1 MTIKAR
7 HHILTPACFDDLVGQ
22 MAQQNAARP
31 FTLDLSGITFVDPF
45 GLIGTTLLLWD
56 LPPDQLPARLVLPTA
71 KPSDYNPL
79 PYLYRMGFFDA
90 VKDIVT
96 FEGEWEHLKSYQ
108 RWDRNLLLEM
118 TRVRTV
124 EDINAIMD
132 KTASI
137 LEDIG
142 YSAVGATQF
151 CEVISELCSNIVLHS
166 HAEREGLAV
175 AQTYQRRS
183 GERFVVLAIGDVGIG
198 IRQSL
203 AMNPR
208 HGKALESDTLAIFRA
223 LQPGVSRLE
232 ETGHGGGLT
241 RVLQIVLRYTGR
253 LDLRSGTGHV
263 YIKGEDRR
271 GHKFHVAPF
280 PGTQIRI
287 ALPEQRLVR
296 K

>member
-22 MAQQNAARP
+22 MASQKAARP
-31 FTLDLSGITFVDPF
+31 FTLDLSEVTFVDPF
-45 GLIGTTLLLWD
+45 GLVGTTLLLWN
-56 LPPDQLPARLVLPTA
+56 LPPDLLPARIVLPTA
-71 KPSDYNPL
+71 KQGDYNLL
-79 PYLYRMGFFDA
+79 PYLYRIGFFDA
-90 VKDIVT
+90 VQAAAM

-124 EDINAIMD
+124 DDINAIMD

-137 LEDIG
+137 LEDLG

-166 HAEREGLAV
+166 HAERDGLVVIQA
-175 AQTYQRRS
+175 YQRRN
-183 GERFVVLAIGDVGIG
+183 GERFVVLAIGDAGIG
-198 IRQSL
+198 IRRSL

-232 ETGHGGGLT
+232 EAGHGGGLT

-253 LDLRSGTGHV
+253 LDIRSGAGHV

-296 K
+296 R

>member
-22 MAQQNAARP
+22 MAQPDAARP
-31 FTLDLSGITFVDPF
+31 FTLDLSSVTFVDPF
-45 GLIGTTLLLWD
+45 GLIGTTFLLWN
-56 LPPDQLPARLVLPTA
+56 LPPDQLPARIVLPTA
-71 KPSDYNPL
+71 KQSDYNPL

-90 VKDIVT
+90 VKDAAT

-124 EDINAIMD
+124 EDINAVMD

-166 HAEREGLAV
+166 LAERDGLV
-175 AQTYQRRS
+175 VIQTYQRRS

-253 LDLRSGTGHV
+253 LDIRSGTGHV

>member
-1 MTIKAR
+1 
-7 HHILTPACFDDLVGQ
+7 
-22 MAQQNAARP
+22 MAQRDATSP
-31 FTLDLSGITFVDPF
+31 FALDLSGVTFVDPF
-45 GLIGTTLLLWD
+45 GLIATTLLLWN
-56 LPPDQLPARLVLPTA
+56 LPANGVPARIVLPNA
-71 KPSDYNPL
+71 RAQQKEYNAL
-79 PYLYRMGFFDA
+79 SYLYRMGFFDA
-90 VKDIVT
+90 VKDAAM
-96 FEGEWEHLKSYQ
+96 FEGDWEYLKSYQ
-108 RWDRNLLLEM
+108 RWDRNLLLEI
-118 TRVRTV
+118 TRIHTV

-166 HAEREGLAV
+166 HAEREGLV
-175 AQTYQRRS
+175 VVQTYQRRS
-183 GERFVVLAIGDVGIG
+183 GERFVVLAIGDIGIG
-198 IRQSL
+198 IRRSL
-203 AMNPR
+203 ALSPR
-208 HGKALESDTLAIFRA
+208 YGKTLESDTHAIFRA

-253 LDLRSGTGHV
+253 LDIRSGAGHV
-263 YIKGEDRR
+263 FIKGEDRR